1 VKSLLIA
8 LALVASTALGQVPQ
22 YAVTLSAGDYDLL
35 YSRDIF
41 SDSLLPAV
49 LTTNDSTWT
58 GSGFRFK
65 GTSTRFYAKKSFRVR
80 VPTAN
85 LYHGQRD
92 INFNAMYTDKSF
104 LREYLAWNVFHAMG
118 TLAPLGEPA
127 LLELNGRPQG
137 LYLRID
143 KVDKYFL
150 QRHGRVL
157 APMYQADDRFN
168 AADLSEQPDSLL
180 KLYYSKEVGSASDYA
195 DLAALIHA
203 LNAAPDASFADTLD
217 RYFDM
222 RSVLDWFAGNTV
234 MMMGDSYD
242 KNYYLYRDTS
252 RATAQW
258 TVIPWDYDLSFGRTG
273 DLSLPYPASLLNDR
287 FACTFPPLSGASSVL
302 RDRFLATPALME
314 RLRGR
319 LDTVLQTAFT
329 EERLHGLIDSMA
341 AVVRPF
347 VGLERSAWGTTAD
360 FEDHVAALKYYVTAR
375 RNYLLA
381 TFVHPPSGAY
391 NDVTLPVAATGVP
404 YRFIAYDGRQLATLR
419 FTRMSGLDSVR
430 VVAHPDSTPPSLAF
444 PGDGRYVRRWIEV
457 IPYPASASFAAE
469 LEWMYED
476 VAATSTELGSGVQDE
491 RILRSFVY
499 DGGSRRALASTV
511 NPFANTVV
519 IDSVTDA
526 DCGPGRHFGLAV
538 SQTYTQT
545 WFRTPLV
552 NWQRW
557 HDVHFLDPWLGWI
570 IGDQGT
576 LLKTTDGGATW
587 AEKAVGFN
595 VTFSR
600 LEVLSADTLV
610 AAGDGGAIFRSADGG
625 ENWTRMSSG
634 VTANLR
640 ALTFSSPTIG
650 WCAGDGV
657 LLRTLD
663 GGASWTVAI
672 SDSAIAFQA
681 LAALGTDTLLLATMD
696 DIWVSGSLN
705 GGEVWISQAQG
716 LRVPLRAFTTLD
728 STAAWA
734 AGDSGRVFSYLSGSS
749 WQPIPTPGAMTLR
762 AVARL
767 DNEDLYAAG
776 DAGAIWFSDDNGA
789 TWHAQYS
796 ADSHDLYALC
806 FTDSARGYA
815 AGSGGTVLGTTSP
828 GTVTGVRDDGTTAPA
843 AFRLAQNYPNPFNPE
858 TRIEFQ
864 LPKEGPVSLVVYD
877 LLGREVATLVDDVLQ
892 AGAHRVAWNASRFSS
907 GVYFYRLHAG
917 ALTETRK
924 LLLMR

>member
-1 VKSLLIA
+1 VKSLLFA
-8 LALVASTALGQVPQ
+8 LALVATTALGQVPQ
-22 YAVTLSAGDYDLL
+22 YAVTMSAGDYDLL

-49 LTTNDSTWT
+49 LTSNDSLWT

-104 LREYLAWNVFHAMG
+104 LREYLAWNIFHAMG
-118 TLAPLGEPA
+118 ELAPVGEPA
-127 LLELNGRPQG
+127 LLSVNGRAQG

-150 QRHGRVL
+150 TRHGRTL

-180 KLYYSKEVGSASDYA
+180 KLYYSKEIGNSSDYA

-203 LNAAPDASFADTLD
+203 LNAAPDASFADTLE

-222 RSVLDWFAGNTV
+222 TSVLNWFAGNTV

-252 RATAQW
+252 RASAQW
-258 TVIPWDYDLSFGRTG
+258 VVIPWDYDLSFGRTG

-287 FACTFPPLSGASSVL
+287 FACTFPPLSGPSSVL
-302 RDRFLATPALME
+302 RDRFLANPALME

-319 LDTVLQTAFT
+319 LDTVLQAAFS
-329 EERLHGLIDSMA
+329 EERLHPLIDSMA

-347 VGLERSAWGTTAD
+347 VGLERSAWGTTGE

-381 TFVHPPSGAY
+381 TFVHPPAGAY

-404 YRFIAYDGRQLATLR
+404 YRFIAYDGRQLATLW
-419 FTRMSGLDSVR
+419 FTRMNGLDSVR
-430 VVAHPDSTPPSLAF
+430 VIAHPDSTPPSLVF

-457 IPYPASASFAAE
+457 IPYPSNAAFAARM
-469 LEWMYED
+469 EWMYED
-476 VAATSTELGSGVQDE
+476 VAATSTELGAGLQDE
-491 RILRSFVY
+491 RILRSFAF
-499 DGGSRRALASTV
+499 DGVTRRALASAV
-511 NPFANTVV
+511 NPYANTVT

-526 DCGPGRHFGLAV
+526 ECGAGRHFGLAV
-538 SQTYTQT
+538 SQSYTQT

-557 HDVHFLDPWLGWI
+557 HDVRFLDPWFGWI

-595 VTFSR
+595 VVFSHFA
-600 LEVLSADTLV
+600 VLSMDTLV
-610 AAGDGGAIFRSADGG
+610 AVGDGGAIFRSVDGG
-625 ENWTRMSSG
+625 ENWTRMASG

-640 ALTFSSPTIG
+640 AITFSGATDG

-663 GGASWTVAI
+663 GGASWNAVYA
-672 SDSAIAFQA
+672 DSSVAFQS
-681 LAALGTDTLLLATMD
+681 LAVLGTDTLLAATLGGVATLATTD
-696 DIWVSGSLN
+696 GGTLWTFHAPALN
-705 GGEVWISQAQG
+705 
-716 LRVPLRAFTTLD
+716 VPIRALTTLD
-728 STAAWA
+728 STLAWA
-734 AGDSGRVFSYLSGSS
+734 AGDRGRVFTSVGGAS
-749 WQPIPTPGAMTLR
+749 WQPIPTPGARTLR
-762 AVARL
+762 ALARL

-776 DAGAIWFSDDNGA
+776 DGGAIWFTDDNGA
-789 TWHAQYS
+789 TWYAQYS

-828 GTVTGVRDDGTTAPA
+828 GTLTEVRDGSTAPS

-864 LPKEGPVSLVVYD
+864 LPFAGPVSLVVYD

-892 AGAHRVAWNASRFSS
+892 AGPHAVPWNAARFST

-917 ALTETRK
+917 AFTQTRK